1 MSLDMKPKIMA
12 AGTFLRSLTIKKMA
26 YILIVLFPVI
36 SISSCQGKE
45 PHSRSEYPITKAGEQ
60 SPASTSESDQFQ
72 NPTLSP
78 TATLTPIPTS
88 PPTIYREEIKKI
100 EKMTITVVFDNYPYR
115 KGLTTEWGFS
125 AYVTYKDHNVLFD
138 TGLDGSILLSN
149 LSKLGIQPG
158 EIQHLVL
165 SHEHSD
171 HTGGLAAL
179 LPKTSNLKVYVL
191 PSFPAYL
198 KGQIAQRAEIIEVV
212 PMYPITERISTTG
225 EISGYPNE
233 QSLVIDT
240 QDGLVV
246 VAGCSHPGIDK
257 IVLAAKRQFKEDIYL
272 VMGGFHLSGAP
283 NSDIQA
289 VIKEFK
295 RIDVKK
301 VAPSHCTGDN
311 AIGLFRKAFGDDFIR
326 IGAGAEIEIEIIE
339 N

>member
-1 MSLDMKPKIMA
+1 MTVGISQRSFSINKIC
-12 AGTFLRSLTIKKMA
+12 F
-26 YILIVLFPVI
+26 ILILFIYVI
-36 SISSCQGKE
+36 SISSCQGKDTL
-45 PHSRSEYPITKAGEQ
+45 SRSDNPITKAVDQKKAPTTELEQ
-60 SPASTSESDQFQ
+60 DQ

-78 TATLTPIPTS
+78 TVRLTPETTPTS
-88 PPTIYREEIKKI
+88 FISEDELKQI

-115 KGLTTEWGFS
+115 EDLVTEWGFS
-125 AYVTYKDHNVLFD
+125 AYVTYKEHNVLFD
-138 TGLDGSILLSN
+138 TGLDGAILLSN
-149 LSKLGIQPG
+149 LKKLGIQPG

-171 HTGGLAAL
+171 HTGGLGSL
-179 LPKTSNLKVYVL
+179 LPKTSNLKVYLL

-198 KGQIAQRAEIIEVV
+198 KGQIAQRAEVIEVV

-233 QSLVIDT
+233 QSLIIDT

-246 VAGCSHPGIDK
+246 VAGCSHPGIEK

-272 VMGGFHLSGAP
+272 VMGGFHLGGAP
-283 NSDIQA
+283 NTNIQA
-289 VIKEFK
+289 VIQEFK
-295 RIDVKK
+295 RIGVKK

-311 AIGLFRKAFGDDFIR
+311 AIALFRKAYGDDFIR
-326 IGAGAEIEIEIIE
+326 IGAGAVIEIEISE